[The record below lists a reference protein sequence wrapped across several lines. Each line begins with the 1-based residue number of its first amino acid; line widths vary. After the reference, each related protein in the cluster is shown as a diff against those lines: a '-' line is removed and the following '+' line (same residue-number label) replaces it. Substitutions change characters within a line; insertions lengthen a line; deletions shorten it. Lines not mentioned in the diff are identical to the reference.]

1 MAYIDDSIVFEP
13 VVSLFDTI
21 DADGLYDEA
30 HLCDPTLED
39 PDDPIW
45 IESISESFGGI
56 DIVEGSFRYYSAICS
71 PDTFNIGAVIS
82 ASFECEVIA
91 SSFHHEI
98 SPSLINYAHA
108 RVYVTH
114 TDGSEIINGNVG
126 GRFILQPI
134 RSAGNTI
141 VLRGY
146 DLLSSSF
153 YNKRINVVPLI
164 SGKTLASALWSLDFY
179 VGNDFPN
186 SDYVLPTFLDTLIM
200 TRREALSYIASI
212 AGCYVRMIGYEVYL
226 YAFPTP
232 QANAL
237 EGGTFPKM
245 GTAEDD
251 ADIADGG
258 AYNPWDTGYVI
269 DGGSFSGN
277 TRITKITSAPY
288 VEYYPT
294 TITGVLVKMSDGTLI
309 TAGTDGYYLTIT
321 ENPFITSVTQAQ
333 TIANTIFNMYGG
345 LSFYAFQAD
354 CMANP
359 MYYVGQY
366 VEIEDRGNI
375 RGSIITSLDFTLNG
389 GLTLSNTVDGEM
401 GSTPSVIADTPF
413 SLSDIAKAL
422 NNIYTD
428 GRLTLHDAIYY
439 SDDFTFDVIR
449 FYENPQKYGN
459 GVSVG
464 GRGFLVIGSGESPIE
479 LEKNISINSESTYI
493 CSDQGIY
500 IEGGGNTGYAN
511 RKGIFINADGH
522 LMPVVAGAY
531 SNNTRNIG
539 SSSYKFAN
547 VYATTFQGNATGL
560 TTNAGSSRIPVYF
573 SGGKPV
579 AVTKVNIDEDIY
591 CGSESS
597 TKTLYSGVLNSHN
610 NCYIAINGSSGQAG
624 MFHTATT
631 GKDSA
636 FWITY
641 INSAGTITRNTTS
654 DRRIKDEVGE
664 LTETEASAVLSGVRP
679 INFTYKEDDKR
690 NIQSGIYAQDL
701 RDVLK
706 ENGIGYRGYL
716 LITENSE
723 EGESY
728 YDLDHDEDYVTYGI
742 DYSKLVSVLI
752 KGWQMHEKKIA
763 SLEERISK
771 LEQLLEKE

>member
-82 ASFECEVIA
+82 SSFECEVIA

-179 VGNDFPN
+179 VGNNFPN

-212 AGCYVRMIGYEVYL
+212 AGCYVRMMGYEVYL

-232 QANAL
+232 QANTL

-359 MYYVGQY
+359 MHYVGQY
-366 VEIEDRGNI
+366 VEIEDRGNM

-413 SLSDIAKAL
+413 TLSDISKAL

-449 FYENPQKYGN
+449 FYENPHKYGN
-459 GVSVG
+459 AVSVG
-464 GRGFLVIGSGESPIE
+464 GRGFLMLGSGESPID
-479 LEKNISINSESTYI
+479 LEKTLSINSENTYI
-493 CSDQGIY
+493 CSDRGIY
-500 IEGGGNTGYAN
+500 IEGGGNTGYAD
-511 RKGIFINADGH
+511 RKGIFINDSGH
-522 LMPVVAGAY
+522 LMPVEAGAY
-531 SNNTRNIG
+531 SDNTRDIG
-539 SSSYKFAN
+539 SSSYKFRN
-547 VYATTFQGNATGL
+547 TYVHQYKGDGVDVTGNGWFG
-560 TTNAGSSRIPVYF
+560 NSSQ
-573 SGGKPV
+573 
-579 AVTKVNIDEDIY
+579 EDTLY
-591 CGSESS
+591 CGATNKS
-597 TKTLYSGVLNSHN
+597 N
-610 NCYIAINGSSGQAG
+610 NVALAVNYGSNGQAG
-624 MFHTATT
+624 LFHRNVSGYNTNC
-631 GKDSA
+631 
-636 FWITY
+636 WITY
-641 INSAGTITRNTTS
+641 ISTSGAISRNTTS
-654 DRRIKDEVGE
+654 DRRVKDEIGD
-664 LTETEASAVLSGVRP
+664 LTEREASAILGGVRP

-701 RDVLK
+701 RDTLR

-716 LITENSE
+716 LIMDNSE
-723 EGESY
+723 EGGNY